1 MTRLIVLRD
10 TTRRVRSQGRCPAM
24 KSNLASSGMIAY
36 YKLTIATSCLL
47 YRVMRFLAK
56 RCSRN
61 FANHGYGAGIVEVA
75 DVDVDVDVDVE
86 AGGRARVRTRNTP
99 ATSSHSANAINAR
112 PAVGVVA

>member
-1 MTRLIVLRD
+1 
-10 TTRRVRSQGRCPAM
+10 M

-47 YRVMRFLAK
+47 YRVMRFLAL
-56 RCSRN
+56 RCGGN
-61 FANHGYGAGIVEVA
+61 FANHGYGAGVVDVA
-75 DVDVDVDVDVE
+75 DANVDVE
-86 AGGRARVRTRNTP
+86 EGGRARVRTRKTP